1 MLDTIIAYTQKTQK
15 IALAGAAGGLAVNS
29 LFYLFNLPNQ
39 VIERIYLATQSS
51 WDSMAENSAQ
61 TLLTLGGLYATG
73 YGVTYLS
80 KCSYPTIAL
89 ATIATVVF
97 TTIIN
102 VIAEEQGINLEQSLA
117 DIMARDS
124 VQAAFTIY
132 ALYSVKG
139 IISGLLKDKSSI
151 LTLSAGMMGGL
162 IGETWGEARW
172 TGLISGVVAGIT
184 YTAMQQMREVP
195 LSKKGWIEQQI
206 DQKTIYM
213 KSLYR
218 KRALL

>member
-1 MLDTIIAYTQKTQK
+1 MLNTIITYTQKTQK
-15 IALAGAAGGLAVNS
+15 IALAGAAGGLAVDS

-73 YGVTYLS
+73 CGITYLS

-97 TTIIN
+97 TTIMN
-102 VIAEEQGINLEQSLA
+102 VIAEEQGINLENSLA
-117 DIMARDS
+117 DVMARDS
-124 VQAAFTIY
+124 IQAAFTIY
-132 ALYSVKG
+132 ALYSVKS
-139 IISGLLKDKSSI
+139 IISGLLKDKLSI

-184 YTAMQQMREVP
+184 YTAMQQMREAP

-206 DQKTIYM
+206 NQNTIRM
-213 KSLYR
+213 NSLYK
-218 KRALL
+218 KRAPL